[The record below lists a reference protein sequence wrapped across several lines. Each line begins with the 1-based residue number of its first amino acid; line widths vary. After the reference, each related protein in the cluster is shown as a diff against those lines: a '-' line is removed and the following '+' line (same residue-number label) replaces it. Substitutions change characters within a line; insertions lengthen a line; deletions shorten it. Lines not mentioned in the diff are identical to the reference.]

1 MFTKGT
7 ALLVSEAQYRSM
19 EVLVQVGSGSGYE
32 PNEAGERDTDEA
44 DETCGPAERAYGVG
58 ATR

>member
-1 MFTKGT
+1 
-7 ALLVSEAQYRSM
+7 M

-58 ATR
+58 ATG